1 MKKVVT
7 WIADDGEEFDT
18 EEQCLAY
25 EHRFDDALDAALFL
39 DDDFNVIPF
48 NLERVYDSF
57 QYIVIK
63 DAEKARD
70 LFWAIYN
77 WEICFVIP
85 KGYKNWD
92 ILSWNGDCE
101 SYDFLYEERRKL
113 NDKID
118 SIEKAVSE
126 WK

>member
-77 WEICFVIP
+77 WENCFVIP
-85 KGYKNWD
+85 KDYKDGD

-113 NDKID
+113 NEKID
-118 SIEKAVSE
+118 RIEKAVSE

>member
-7 WIADDGEEFDT
+7 WIADDGEEFAT
-18 EEQCLAY
+18 EEQCYAY

-77 WEICFVIP
+77 WESCFVIP
-85 KGYKNWD
+85 KDYKNGD
-92 ILSWNGDCE
+92 ILSWDSDDE
-101 SYDFLYEERRKL
+101 TYDFLYEERRKL
-113 NDKID
+113 NEKID
-118 SIEKAVSE
+118 RIEKAVSE

>member
-7 WIADDGEEFDT
+7 WIADDGEEFAT
-18 EEQCLAY
+18 EEQCWAY

-48 NLERVYDSF
+48 SLERVYDSF
-57 QYIVIK
+57 QYIFIK

-77 WEICFVIP
+77 WESCFVIP
-85 KGYKNWD
+85 KGYKNGD

-101 SYDFLYEERRKL
+101 SYDFLYEH
-113 NDKID
+113 
-118 SIEKAVSE
+118 
-126 WK
+126 

>member
-7 WIADDGEEFDT
+7 WIADDGEEFAT
-18 EEQCLAY
+18 EEQCWAY

-57 QYIVIK
+57 QYIFIK

-77 WEICFVIP
+77 WESCFVIP
-85 KGYKNWD
+85 KDYKNGD
-92 ILSWNGDCE
+92 ILSWDGDHE
-101 SYDFLYEERRKL
+101 TYDFLYEERRKL
-113 NDKID
+113 NEKID

>member
-7 WIADDGEEFDT
+7 WIADDGEEFAT
-18 EEQCLAY
+18 EEQCWAY

-57 QYIVIK
+57 QYIFIK

-77 WEICFVIP
+77 WESCFVIP
-85 KGYKNWD
+85 KGYKNGD

-113 NDKID
+113 NEKID
-118 SIEKAVSE
+118 RIGKAVIE